1 MGGERKEPVK
11 MDVLLNE
18 VKFDQQGLIPA
29 VLQDFITSEVL
40 MVGYM
45 NKEAIKKT
53 LETDEVWF
61 FSRSRQELWHKG
73 ETSGH
78 IQKVKEIKL
87 DCDGDALLL
96 KVESIGNQVCHTG
109 KRSCF
114 FRSYGSKQEESN
126 TSTPLEQFK
135 IINELYRLILDRKVN
150 PKEGS
155 YTCYLWDKGQDKMLK
170 KVGEETSE
178 VIIGSKNNSKDEVI
192 YETADLIYHL
202 LVLLAWHGIKP
213 EEIMMELEKR
223 NS

>member
-1 MGGERKEPVK
+1 

-109 KRSCF
+109 NRSCF

>member
-1 MGGERKEPVK
+1 LGYERKEPVK
-11 MDVLLNE
+11 MEELFNE
-18 VKFDQQGLIPA
+18 VKFDQQGLIAA
-29 VLQDFITSEVL
+29 VLQDVITGEVL

-45 NKEAIKKT
+45 NQEALEKT
-53 LETDEVWF
+53 VETGEAWF
-61 FSRSRQELWHKG
+61 FSRSRQKLWHKG

-78 IQKVKEIKL
+78 FQKVKEIKL

-109 KRSCF
+109 NRSCF
-114 FRSYGSKQEESN
+114 FRSYGSKQEDSN
-126 TSTPLEQFK
+126 IPATLGEFK
-135 IINELYRLILDRKVN
+135 IINDLYRLILDRKAN

-170 KVGEETSE
+170 KVGEEAAE
-178 VIIGSKNNSKDEVI
+178 VIIGSKNNSKDEVV

-202 LVLLAWHGIKP
+202 LVLLAWHRIKP
-213 EEIMMELEKR
+213 REIMMELEKR